1 MGQLTGYYVDDRL
14 DSNYEIIVRE
24 NILDNMVN
32 RKKGKDIIPVGY
44 SQTYENTISYLRRIS
59 TPFFLT

>member
-32 RKKGKDIIPVGY
+32 RKKGKILFPLVTHRPMKIQFPVFA
-44 SQTYENTISYLRRIS
+44 ELAP
-59 TPFFLT
+59 PFFLT

>member
-32 RKKGKDIIPVGY
+32 RKKKILFPLVTLGPMKCD
-44 SQTYENTISYLRRIS
+44 
-59 TPFFLT
+59 FLCLQN